1 MKTFLVPVDFSAAT
15 DATLATAVNLAKAC
29 AGELVLL
36 HVLGPAD
43 DYRSYPPGGSTLWEL
58 EKTRARRNLHGL
70 VSSVREQGVAVS
82 SRVLSGEA
90 VEQIVAQARESCAD
104 AIVMGSRGHTAIY
117 DLLIGSTTSGVLK
130 AGVCPVLLAPM
141 GKPAGVVR
149 QA

>member
-43 DYRSYPPGGSTLWEL
+43 DYR
-58 EKTRARRNLHGL
+58 L